1 MPIELYNLSE
11 NASFIDGDL
20 DMILDAINDIKE
32 IGDKEDKVIKTIATF
47 LESTNKLMLIQLK
60 RGLFIC
66 IVKKASN
73 QYTLGIG
80 TDIEFITKFMIL

>member
-32 IGDKEDKVIKTIATF
+32 IGDKEDKVIKYVRI
-47 LESTNKLMLIQLK
+47 
-60 RGLFIC
+60 
-66 IVKKASN
+66 
-73 QYTLGIG
+73 
-80 TDIEFITKFMIL
+80 